1 MRFSRTTAVIVLLL
15 ALVGLVAAALWFQ
28 QEQGLYTVASVVDGD
43 TIVLENGERVRYLGI
58 DTPETVHPS
67 KPVECYGP
75 EASAR
80 NKELVEGKR
89 VRLES
94 DTTDRDQ
101 YGRLLRYVYVG
112 DTLVNAVLVQEG
124 YAYSYYYPPDTQ
136 RYQELATLEQ
146 EAKAQGRGLWSACK
160 P

>member
-1 MRFSRTTAVIVLLL
+1 MRFTRSLAGFVLLL
-15 ALVGLVAAALWFQ
+15 VVVGLVGAALKLQ
-28 QEQGLYTVASVVDGD
+28 QGQALYTVASVVDGD
-43 TIVLENGERVRYLGI
+43 TIMLDNGERVRYIGI

-80 NKELVEGKR
+80 NKELVAGKR
-89 VRLES
+89 VRLET

-112 DTLVNAVLVQEG
+112 QTFVNAVLVREG
-124 YAYSYYYPPDTQ
+124 YAYSYYYPPDVK
-136 RYQELATLEQ
+136 RYQEFVKLEQ
-146 EAKAQGRGLWSACK
+146 EAKALGRGLWSAC
-160 P
+160 PR